1 MTTEE
6 LIEQLNVEDRVSD
19 DISAGLRMGADGE
32 KYVVIYTPDDV
43 EMLAVPTN
51 ATNWLDV
58 HYNWYTSSDDI
69 AAPAR
74 EIISSLISQYL
85 NTPISERKPE
95 KKYRLEAV
103 RHFSGPI
110 AEKGYVKN
118 VVCKS
123 DYSGFEYSPV
133 PFEFTEKQLETMKN
147 NDPALAPAIEAMKV
161 EAKNDEN

>member
-6 LIEQLNVEDRVSD
+6 LIKQLNANGWTNSSLVTEEKGQDY
-19 DISAGLRMGADGE
+19 ISICAPFNDEVMG
-32 KYVVIYTPDDV
+32 
-43 EMLAVPTN
+43 VPVD
-51 ATNWLDV
+51 ATNWLNVKLD
-58 HYNWYTSSDDI
+58 YFE
-69 AAPAR
+69 AR
-74 EIISSLISQYL
+74 DGLTGAVREYVSSLVTQYL

-147 NDPALAPAIEAMKV
+147 NDPALAPAIDAMKEEV
-161 EAKNDEN
+161 KDDD